1 MSQWILPRR
10 CPEGRY
16 LLSGRLSC
24 LGPFILEIPR
34 NPPCVPFMQKR
45 HRTGSRGLQSEGS
58 ERQNSLP
65 PAGCG
70 AGPATLSSPPSCF
83 SDVSQ
88 SVIFLMNTYRV
99 PRSVPG
105 RGAAVGSADAPQ
117 TPRQAVPEERD
128 GGSPGC
134 QGQAEQNPRFTPGT
148 REGGPS
154 LHAFPNGRNSKLG
167 CSA

>member
-1 MSQWILPRR
+1 MRSLHAETTQDWLPRPAIR
-10 CPEGRY
+10 G
-16 LLSGRLSC
+16 
-24 LGPFILEIPR
+24 F
-34 NPPCVPFMQKR
+34 
-45 HRTGSRGLQSEGS
+45 RTTEF
-58 ERQNSLP
+58 
-65 PAGCG
+65 
-70 AGPATLSSPPSCF
+70 SSPCWLRCGSSHPQQPASCF

-105 RGAAVGSADAPQ
+105 RGAAVGTADVLQ

-167 CSA
+167 CST